1 MPKRRTVERARA
13 AKRSGKSASTQA
25 GEFVREQIREIR
37 GGKHGARSPQQAIAI
52 GLSEARRAGVNLPP
66 PRKGRTKKS
75 TRKSAE
81 YAYEAGQRKRTPKR
95 RPRVSRAVSRVLE
108 KEPRSTVSRGA
119 LSRHAKAA
127 AARRKRA
134 GLVTSAAPSRKK
146 KTAARR
152 PAPARKSP
160 ARRPGPARKQAAR
173 RPARTIKST
182 TRRAAAT
189 KSAVNR
195 LTGPSAAERAVAR
208 KAVQARKRGSSKRRT
223 R

>member
-13 AKRSGKSASTQA
+13 ARRAGKSVSTQA

-37 GGKHGARSPQQAIAI
+37 RGQHGARSPQQAIAI

-66 PRKGRTKKS
+66 PRRGKTKKS

-81 YAYEAGQRKRTPKR
+81 YAYEAGQGRRTPKR
-95 RPRVSRAVSRVLE
+95 RPRVSRAVTRVLE
-108 KEPRSTVSRGA
+108 KEPRSTVSRRA

-134 GLVTSAAPSRKK
+134 GQVTPPAPSRKK

-152 PAPARKSP
+152 APARKS
-160 ARRPGPARKQAAR
+160 AAK
-173 RPARTIKST
+173 RPARA
-182 TRRAAAT
+182 R
-189 KSAVNR
+189 KSATNRTAAKKSETR
-195 LTGPSAAERAVAR
+195 LTGPSAAERAAAR
-208 KAVQARKRGSSKRRT
+208 KAVEARKRRT